1 MTIENSLLT
10 NSPYLE
16 PPQGVVGWIGWIA
29 YLGVLVYLL
38 WHWRSYNKRWS
49 RLQWGIFLGLLLLL
63 PLTNFFLALRLPAL
77 EALTPPDKP
86 IEPLGPAAVIF
97 SCLPWLL
104 AAGLF
109 GPLPA
114 AGLGMASGLILA
126 LFETH
131 NPFTILTIALWGAI
145 AGAAFQQRYRTATF
159 RLVRHPLAAALL
171 LAVVYPLFFLIENLL
186 VVSGS
191 LASRIDYT
199 FAWYLSAWEAAAI
212 ELLVA
217 GLIVEIIA
225 QALPR
230 LWGSSSALQP
240 SPAERRLQSRFMV
253 SLLPL
258 VLLLIIALIISDW
271 IVAGKAAQKMLKDRL
286 GSTAEMTAQA
296 VPYFMET
303 GQNLIQQLAAS
314 SLWYEGTPEQISA
327 LLTESL
333 RTVPFFNEIYL
344 LDTNGEPLDG
354 VPAQNFLIASP
365 TPEEYFGISLAL
377 NGVPYQSYTI
387 PPASDDMAARMS
399 FFASIYDQDN
409 QLHGILIGR
418 TNLESNPL
426 MQPALSSLQSLTT
439 IGGEGLLIDGDGQI
453 VYRSSG
459 NVTLEEFTGQVGQEA
474 LFYEEA
480 APDGT
485 RSLVYTMPV
494 KGSSWVVAAT
504 VPARQAQQLALEIAA
519 PLLVMVVVVFFIAAV
534 LLRLSLRVVIASLSN
549 LALEANRL
557 SSGQLDRPLQVDGED
572 EVGQLR
578 RAFELMRSS
587 LKARLDE
594 LNRLVVVSQGVAASL
609 EFEEAVKPILDAALR
624 TGASS
629 ARVVLSPEAIPE
641 AQGIVAP
648 STRFGAG
655 PAGELYAGL
664 DDQVLGLARQQERV
678 ALTNLP
684 RVRLLNFPQGS
695 PRPESILALPLRHE
709 SLYCGTIWLAY
720 DTPHQ
725 FPEDE
730 VRFITTLASQAA
742 LASSNSRLF
751 ARAEVGRQR
760 LASILASTPDPVLVT
775 DHRDRLLLSNP
786 AAWQVLG
793 LGVEAGQGQQIEQVL
808 SHTELVRLLRTFTE
822 DRLSAEVTMPDGK
835 VYLAMATSVMVD
847 GHPVGRICILRDIT
861 HFKEL
866 DAMKSDF
873 VSTVS
878 HDLRS
883 PLTLMRGYATM
894 LEMVGDLNE
903 QQTSYVRKIVTSVE
917 SMSRLVNTLLDLGRI
932 EAGVDLQLEMV
943 SVHDI
948 VDRVVGS
955 IQLQATQKQIV
966 ISTEIDAQAS
976 PLLEA
981 DQALLQQALH
991 NLIENAVK
999 YTEPGGKVLIRVV
1012 PDQEHV
1018 VFEVSDTGIGIAPVD
1033 LPRLFE
1039 KFYRGGQ
1046 REAKKRQGTGLGLAI
1061 VKSIAER
1068 HRGEVWAESQLG
1080 KGSKFYFTIPVRQQ
1094 EREKHT

>member
-1 MTIENSLLT
+1 MGIEGNLLT

-16 PPQGVVGWIGWIA
+16 LPQGIVGWIGWIA

-38 WHWRSYNKRWS
+38 WRWRIYNKRLG
-49 RLQWGIFLGLLLLL
+49 RLQWGIFIGLILLL
-63 PLTNFFLALRLPAL
+63 PLTNLFLALRPTSI
-77 EALTPPDKP
+77 EALPPPDMP
-86 IEPLGPAAVIF
+86 VELLGPAAVIF
-97 SCLPWLL
+97 SGLPWML
-104 AAGLF
+104 AAGLLGVF
-109 GPLPA
+109 PA
-114 AGLGMASGLILA
+114 AVLGLISGLILA

-145 AGAAFQQRYRTATF
+145 LGAAFQQRYRTVVF
-159 RLVRHPLAAALL
+159 RLLRRPMGAASFLL
-171 LAVVYPLFFLIENLL
+171 LVYPVFFLVENLL
-186 VVSGS
+186 VVTGS
-191 LASRIDYT
+191 LASRLDYAFT
-199 FAWYLSAWEAAAI
+199 WIVLAWVAAAI
-212 ELLVA
+212 EVLVA
-217 GLIVEIIA
+217 GLFVEVIS

-230 LWGSSSALQP
+230 MWGTSGVLQP
-240 SPAERRLQSRFMV
+240 SPAERRLQSRFMA

-258 VLLLIIALIISDW
+258 VILLVIALIVGDW
-271 IVAGKAAQKMLKDRL
+271 VVAGKAAQTMLKGRL
-286 GSTAEMTAQA
+286 ESTAKMTSQA
-296 VPYFMET
+296 IPYFMET
-303 GQNLIQQLAAS
+303 GQNLIQQLAAE
-314 SLWYEGTPEQISA
+314 SLWYEGTPDQISA
-327 LLTESL
+327 QLTQSL
-333 RTVPFFNEIYL
+333 RSVPFFNEIYL
-344 LDTNGEPLDG
+344 LDAQGEPVDG
-354 VPAQNFLIASP
+354 EPAQNFLIASP

-377 NGVPYQSYTI
+377 NGVPFQSYTI
-387 PPASDDMAARMS
+387 PPASDDAAARMS
-399 FFASIYDQDN
+399 FFASIYDQEG

-418 TNLESNPL
+418 TDLAGNPL
-426 MQPALSSLQSLTT
+426 MQPALSSLQSLDD
-439 IGGEGLLIDGDGQI
+439 IEGEGMLIDGDGQI
-453 VYRSSG
+453 VYHSRHSG
-459 NVTLEEFTGQVGQEA
+459 KLETFTGQVGEEGM
-474 LFYEEA
+474 FYEGA
-480 APDGT
+480 ASDGT
-485 RSLVYTMPV
+485 RSLYYTLPV

-504 VPARQAQQLALEIAA
+504 VPARQSQQLALQIAA
-519 PLLVMVVVVFFIAAV
+519 PLLVMVVFVFLVAAI
-534 LLRLSLRVVIASLSN
+534 LLRLSLRAVIASLSN
-549 LALEANRL
+549 LALEASRL
-557 SSGQLDRPLQVDGED
+557 SSGQLDRPLQIDGED

-594 LNRLVVVSQGVAASL
+594 LNKLVVVSQGVAASL
-609 EFEEAVKPILDAALR
+609 EFEDAVKPILDAALS
-624 TGASS
+624 TGAHS
-629 ARVVLSPEAIPE
+629 ARVVLSPEAVPE
-641 AQGIVAP
+641 VQGSTAP

-655 PAGELYAGL
+655 PAGEMYAGL
-664 DDQVLGLARQQERV
+664 DEQVLTLARQQERV

-695 PRPESILALPLRHE
+695 PRPESILAMPLRHE
-709 SLYCGTIWLAY
+709 TLYFGTLWLAY

-725 FPEDE
+725 FPDDE
-730 VRFITTLASQAA
+730 IRFITTLASQAA
-742 LASSNSRLF
+742 LAASNSRLF

-760 LASILASTPDPVLVT
+760 LASILDSTPDPVLVT

-786 AAWQVLG
+786 AAWHVLG
-793 LGVEAGQGQQIEQVL
+793 LGVEAGQGQPIEQVL
-808 SHTELVRLLRTFTE
+808 SNDELVRLLRTLTE
-822 DRLSAEVTMPDGK
+822 DRLSAEVTLADGK
-835 VYLAMATSVMVD
+835 VYLAMATSVSGD
-847 GHPVGRICILRDIT
+847 GHPIGRICILRDIT

-932 EAGVDLQLEMV
+932 EAGVDLQVEMV

-955 IQLQATQKQIV
+955 IQLQASQKQIV
-966 ISTEIDAQAS
+966 ISTEINPQAA
-976 PLLEA
+976 PLVEA

-999 YTEPGGKVLIRVV
+999 YTESGGKVFIRVA
-1012 PDQEHV
+1012 PDQERV
-1018 VFEVSDTGIGIAPVD
+1018 IFEVSDTGIGIAPVD

-1068 HRGEVWAESQLG
+1068 HKGEVWAESQLG
-1080 KGSKFYFTIPVRQQ
+1080 KGSKFYFAIPVRQQ
-1094 EREKHT
+1094 ERERHS